1 MNNAIGNKH
10 RSRSFD
16 SRFSLTRVFR
26 NLDKLQDLL
35 VFGCGIALVFKMML
49 ILVDVFVGLRAG
61 MDVKEI
67 TAQSLFL
74 LILVEL
80 FRLLAVYLKH
90 HRIFVSIAVE
100 VAVVSVLR
108 EIIVEGIIHMDAML
122 VFAICSFL
130 LVLGGLM
137 LASHKVEGTIEH

>member
-49 ILVDVFVGLRAG
+49 ILGDVFVGLRAG
-61 MDVKEI
+61 MEVKEI
-67 TAQSLFL
+67 TAQSLFI

-130 LVLGGLM
+130 LVVGGLM